1 MGKNKKKSQRENKTR
16 ELNVRLTTPVHIKSN
31 LVLNSM
37 SVGYVLFMYPYERIT
52 PVMLLKQKHVQ
63 TNTILDGVINM
74 ADVYRRTE
82 LEFKHALVMV

>member
-1 MGKNKKKSQRENKTR
+1 
-16 ELNVRLTTPVHIKSN
+16 
-31 LVLNSM
+31 M
-37 SVGYVLFMYPYERIT
+37 SAGYVLFMHTHEWIT
-52 PVMLLKQKHVQ
+52 HSTEQKRVQ